1 MATEHTG
8 QIPFFLNDFLQHPAS
23 MIPKGAQWVVQF
35 DDISTRIFPA
45 IERALRNEPE
55 QWMIEKAFS
64 LLNADHYQ
72 NTKGCM
78 FAQAID
84 IPGESMV
91 AVAEGTTSNN
101 LIKGYVGQ
109 GRNAYP
115 EMRMTFLDTNVSF
128 VDNVIRPW
136 VIATARWGLVAR
148 SGPLNYRTNLTCYRF
163 GVTRAGDPPSIL
175 NKIVFKDLC
184 AISCS
189 NEEFNYAPTSSAKER
204 EAKFI
209 YSHYTIDTQ
218 SENSFMINNR
228 VDQRL
233 SRGPTEGLPE

>member
-1 MATEHTG
+1 MPNEHTG

-35 DDISTRIFPA
+35 DDIPSKIFPA
-45 IERALRNEPE
+45 IEMALRNEPE

-64 LLNADHYQ
+64 LLNANHYQ
-72 NTKGCM
+72 TTKGCM

-91 AVAEGTTSNN
+91 AAVEGTTTNN
-101 LIKGYVGQ
+101 LIRGYVGQ

-148 SGPLNYRTNLTCYRF
+148 SGVQNYRTNLTCYRF
-163 GVTRAGDPPSIL
+163 GVTRAGDPPSVL
-175 NKIVFKDLC
+175 SKIIFKDLC

-189 NEEFNYAPTSSAKER
+189 NEEFNYAPTNSAKER

-228 VDQRL
+228 VDQRT
-233 SRGPTEGLPE
+233 SRAPTEGLPE